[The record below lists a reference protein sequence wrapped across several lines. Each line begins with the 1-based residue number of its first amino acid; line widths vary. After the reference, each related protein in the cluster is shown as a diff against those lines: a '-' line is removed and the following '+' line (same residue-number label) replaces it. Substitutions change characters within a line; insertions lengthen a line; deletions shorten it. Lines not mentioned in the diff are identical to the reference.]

1 MIIYILLFIA
11 EIIFTFLFIKE
22 GYPEATKKGFSF
34 KMCAATVFVLNGIY
48 AYFQGGK
55 GAFAISIIIALI
67 FGFWGDLFLALNP
80 FIRNKKNE
88 KKLSVFFV
96 LLGGIFFL
104 LEHVTYIVTFAKELK
119 EKEAFN
125 ALIFVGVLLAV
136 LIIGIIIAIS
146 LKLKLGKFTVPIIIY
161 ALAISSMLAISI
173 CLAVNGTDNIQLQLI
188 LISAP
193 ILFVIS
199 DSTLVLK
206 MFDKKRFDN
215 MFVRAINLSTYFL
228 AQMLFGLSILYI

>member
-1 MIIYILLFIA
+1 MIVYILLFVA
-11 EIIFTFLFIKE
+11 EAIFASLFIKF
-22 GYPEATKKGFSF
+22 GYPQATKKGFTF
-34 KMCAATVFVLNGIY
+34 KMLAAAVFVLNGIY
-48 AYFQGGK
+48 TYYQGEK
-55 GAFAISIIIALI
+55 TTFAISIIIALI

-80 FIRNKKNE
+80 FVKNKENS
-88 KKLSVFFV
+88 KLITVFV
-96 LLGGIFFL
+96 LIGGVFFL

-119 EKEAFN
+119 EKDAFN
-125 ALIFVGVLLAV
+125 AFVFGGVLLAV
-136 LIIGIIIAIS
+136 LIIAVVLAVV

-173 CLAVNGTDNIQLQLI
+173 CLAVNASGNIQLQAI
-188 LISAP
+188 LIPAP

-206 MFDKKRFDN
+206 IFDKKRFDN
-215 MFVRAINLSTYFL
+215 MPVRAINLSTYVL